1 MQDILPENQLRSLRN
16 LKIIN
21 DDEIAYKK
29 GDIIVAENVLT
40 NERRIIDVP
49 DLTTENSKNKRIL
62 KG

>member
-1 MQDILPENQLRSLRN
+1 MQDILPENQLRSLRS